1 MEEEGENCI
10 TYSSVYET
18 LYSEPSYQHPHM
30 CHLPAI
36 FINFFFVK
44 NHPYNQQKVVSD
56 KSPFKVSFYHIN
68 HAKLGSYPQYS
79 WNNHF

>member
-1 MEEEGENCI
+1 
-10 TYSSVYET
+10 
-18 LYSEPSYQHPHM
+18 M